1 MGQDVKIV
9 ALFGNDGQKKA
20 SLVAS
25 KLREKSRLLG
35 MEIIEPRGSDFAADL
50 VLCLGGDGTFLD
62 VAGKVGS
69 KEIPILGINI
79 GHLGFLAN
87 YSPEDAEHL
96 LEDIYNGDYKVTNHS
111 VLQVSSPELTL
122 EGYPFALNEVAILKH
137 DMSSMIN
144 IKTSIDGEY
153 LTTYMADGLIVGTPT
168 GSTAYQLSVGGPIVV
183 PTLNTISLTP
193 VAPHSLNM
201 RPVVVSGESEIKL
214 EITTRSNSF
223 LVSLDGRS
231 QSYHDGVHLTIKR
244 APYVIK
250 VVTPSEQTFF
260 STLRRKLMWGVELV
274 DC

>member
-96 LEDIYNGDYKVTNHS
+96 LEDISNGNYKVTNHS

-231 QSYHDGVHLTIKR
+231 QSYHDGVHLTIER

>member
-1 MGQDVKIV
+1 MGQNVKKI

-20 SLVAS
+20 SLVAAE
-25 KLREKSRLLG
+25 LRKQSGLLG
-35 MEIIEPRGSDFAADL
+35 MEIIEPHNNDFAADL

-62 VAGKVGS
+62 VAGKVGN
-69 KEIPILGINI
+69 KEIPILGINV

-87 YSPEDAEHL
+87 YSPEDARHL
-96 LEDIYNGDYKVTNHS
+96 LEDISQGNYKVTNHS

-137 DMSSMIN
+137 DMSSMIS
-144 IKTSIDGEY
+144 IRTSIDSEY
-153 LTTYMADGLIVGTPT
+153 MTTYMADGLIVGTPT
-168 GSTAYQLSVGGPIVV
+168 GSTAYSLSVGGPIVV

-201 RPVVVSGESEIKL
+201 RPVVVSGESEVNL

-231 QSYHDGVHLTIKR
+231 QSYHDGVHLIIRR
-244 APYVIK
+244 APHVIK
-250 VVTPSEQTFF
+250 VVTPRQQTFF
-260 STLRRKLMWGVELV
+260 STLRQKLMWGVELV
-274 DC
+274 NN